1 MGQLTFAQ
9 QSEFQRY
16 GKKTRREHFLDE
28 MEAVMPWSE
37 LVALVAPHYC
47 KGETGRKPVGL
58 EIMLRVYFVQQWF
71 ALSDPGV
78 EDALYESPVLR
89 RFVGIDLGRAP
100 APDET
105 TILNFRHLLEQH
117 QLCGEMLDMVNHY
130 LDSRGIRITTGAIV
144 DATIIHAPSSTK
156 NSKKERDPAMHQTKK
171 GNQWYFG
178 MKAHIGVDSKEGI
191 VHSVC
196 STAASVSDVHML
208 PELLHG
214 GEKKVWGDAGYQG
227 QTEAIHAAAP
237 EAQDMTSRRVKT
249 KAGVDEAEKRK
260 NRTKARVRAK
270 VEWPFRIVKRVFGF
284 TKVRYRGLKK
294 NHEWLCAAFALA
306 NLYKNRKRL
315 AKVNL
320 QLAPQPT
327 PPQAPLRTLTRAGAR
342 PGMQH
347 RLPLRQWRMLAGTG
361 GCAESVRCRAAS
373 LAISITAGTNAK
385 YFTCGERR

>member
-1 MGQLTFAQ
+1 MQQLTLARQ
-9 QSEFQRY
+9 AEFQRY
-16 GKKTRREHFLDE
+16 TKRTRREQFLDE
-28 MEAVMPWSE
+28 MESVMPWAK
-37 LVALVAPHYC
+37 LLALVAPHYS

-58 EIMLRVYFVQQWF
+58 GIMLRVYFLQQWF

-78 EDALYESPVLR
+78 EDAVYESSVLR
-89 RFVGIDLGRAP
+89 RFAGVDLGRAP

-105 TILNFRHLLEQH
+105 TILNFRHLLEEH
-117 QLCGEMLDMVNHY
+117 DLCGQMLDVVNLY
-130 LDSRGIRITTGAIV
+130 LESRGIRITTGTIV

-156 NSKKERDPAMHQTKK
+156 NEKKERDPQMHQTKK

-214 GEKKVWGDAGYQG
+214 EEKKVWGDAGYQG
-227 QTEAIHAAAP
+227 QTEAIREAAP
-237 EAQDMTSRRVKT
+237 QAQDMTSRRVKT
-249 KAGVDEAEKRK
+249 KAGVNEAEKRR

-270 VEWPFRIVKRVFGF
+270 VEWPFLIVKRVFGF

-294 NHEWLCAAFALA
+294 NHQWLCAAFALA

-315 AKVNL
+315 AKIDL
-320 QLAPQPT
+320 RLAPLE
-327 PPQAPLRTLTRAGAR
+327 A
-342 PGMQH
+342 
-347 RLPLRQWRMLAGTG
+347 
-361 GCAESVRCRAAS
+361 
-373 LAISITAGTNAK
+373 
-385 YFTCGERR
+385 